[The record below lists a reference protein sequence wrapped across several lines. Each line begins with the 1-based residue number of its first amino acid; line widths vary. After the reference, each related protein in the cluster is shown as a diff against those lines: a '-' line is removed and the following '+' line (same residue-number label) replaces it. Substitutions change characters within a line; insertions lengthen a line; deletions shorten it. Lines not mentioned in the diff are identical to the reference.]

1 MVHIHTIRSQA
12 LLLPGVLHWWPSRA
26 GLGQDAARDP
36 AGHQG
41 GNPPSSPAL
50 SLVRAPIA
58 VLLTQQCPLSCLNNQ
73 PAFRPRTTCITL
85 LSSAPPQSLAQIS
98 LKIHWI
104 NTWTNTDSPHFHDSL
119 PQSLPPLEPETKLYG
134 NALQTLLYIGVTW
147 FENTDYTNG
156 YCVKLQNRL
165 IRLRKDFFFFSLPKG
180 KENVLPEGVTGF
192 HGAVF
197 SELWGR
203 TLHGCCLLC
212 FNSWA
217 GWWSGKGLLCT
228 PLLPR
233 DRLCVRQGIGRAV
246 LSSHTT
252 TKSCYTV
259 AQWDSHFP
267 MIHTKEGSRS
277 DCSQNNWGLPTV
289 TATSHK
295 Q

>member
-165 IRLRKDFFFFSLPKG
+165 IRLRKDFFFFFPYQKERKTCFLKESLDSTEQYFQSFEAGPFMG
-180 KENVLPEGVTGF
+180 AACSALTPGQGDDQGRDCCVLPSYPETGS
-192 HGAVF
+192 V
-197 SELWGR
+197 
-203 TLHGCCLLC
+203 
-212 FNSWA
+212 
-217 GWWSGKGLLCT
+217 
-228 PLLPR
+228 
-233 DRLCVRQGIGRAV
+233 
-246 LSSHTT
+246 
-252 TKSCYTV
+252 
-259 AQWDSHFP
+259 
-267 MIHTKEGSRS
+267 
-277 DCSQNNWGLPTV
+277 
-289 TATSHK
+289 
-295 Q
+295 